1 MKIIYTPNL
10 IVPSLSDEER
20 ARILKAAG
28 PAAALVDTKDAA
40 AQREQIVDAEVLFG
54 RVPPDIFAL
63 NRRLRYYHSI
73 GAGVDA
79 ILTPDLVESD
89 VILASEKGEVGIHLA
104 EHAFALLLAL
114 TRGIHTALRKPDY
127 SLREEIRRSQWELYG
142 RTMGIV
148 GFGGT
153 GRAVARRA
161 LGFGMRVLAVDIED
175 VPPEP
180 GVEAIWKPDQ
190 MPRLLGEADVV
201 VIGLPLTKATHHLFS
216 RDLFRQMQRHA
227 ILINV
232 TRGGIVFGDDL
243 VAALEQGLIW
253 AAGLDVTDPEPL
265 PAGHPLLDPSAR
277 DRHAPRG
284 RRLAAPRGPGHRDL
298 LREPPAHA
306 DGRAAAGAHRQAQG
320 LLDMGGLE
328 RAPQAPRRSSRPGEP
343 GALLDAYRHDRSGS
357 SAYQGGTYARRRLPR
372 QSDARDPRFSRSG
385 PGCRARPSSP
395 SRPRGCA
402 GAICI
407 PIAPPATRR
416 RRSGWVARAVRSS
429 PATSRA
435 AW

>member
-10 IVPSLSDEER
+10 IVPSLSDVER
-20 ARILKAAG
+20 ASILKAAG
-28 PAAALVDTKDAA
+28 PAAALVETKDAA
-40 AQREQIVDAEVLFG
+40 AQREQIVDAEILFG

-79 ILTPDLVESD
+79 ILTQELVESD

-127 SLREEIRRSQWELYG
+127 SLREEIRRSQWELFG

-190 MPRLLGEADVV
+190 MSRLLGESDVV

-265 PAGHPLLDPSAR
+265 PASHPLWT
-277 DRHAPRG
+277 HPR
-284 RRLAAPRGPGHRDL
+284 AIVTPH
-298 LREPPAHA
+298 
-306 DGRAAAGAHRQAQG
+306 AAGG
-320 LLDMGGLE
+320 S
-328 RAPQAPRRSSRPGEP
+328 PRRAGRVIATFCENLRRMQTGEP
-343 GALLDAYRHDRSGS
+343 LLALIDKRKGY
-357 SAYQGGTYARRRLPR
+357 
-372 QSDARDPRFSRSG
+372 
-385 PGCRARPSSP
+385 
-395 SRPRGCA
+395 
-402 GAICI
+402 
-407 PIAPPATRR
+407 
-416 RRSGWVARAVRSS
+416 
-429 PATSRA
+429 
-435 AW
+435 